1 MMVLPFKRTQTESA
15 PSYALFGKLPNRADF
30 VHVNAT
36 HPVAQE
42 FDQMIQRVME
52 ALARQAG
59 WEAAYDAMAAVD
71 FYYVSRDLRWVFV
84 GVLKPSH
91 DQAGRRYP
99 MVAGAVLPAEAVD
112 GSAHLAPIAYEVFF
126 DGLREQVENAV
137 ENSVEALSCLQF
149 LESHLRASDSAAAD
163 LELAQ
168 HVVERYQSAQPV
180 ARLDAL
186 LREGEA
192 QTTLGQALLNLAFY
206 QAFLRRFEHAATH
219 QAVLLPLPPA
229 KGEEALVASAWL
241 GMQAALWG
249 GGDWGLPWRG
259 GYWLSRSREGHPVL
273 ASSFSNMPE
282 QYPISMFMGIMNAN
296 VMLNLV
302 RDEAA
307 WRNHPLYAETSY
319 ALGRLLADPDLSLA
333 GLRDFLSDIGRKL
346 RQDA

>member
-1 MMVLPFKRTQTESA
+1 MMVLPFKRTQPEIV

-30 VHVNAT
+30 VRVNAT

-52 ALARQAG
+52 GLACQAG

-71 FYYVSRDLRWVFV
+71 FYYVSRDARWVFV
-84 GVLKPSH
+84 GVLKPSR

-99 MVAGAVLPAEAVD
+99 MVAGAVLPVEAVD

-126 DGLREQVENAV
+126 DGLREQVANAV
-137 ENSVEALSCLQF
+137 ENSVEALSCRQF
-149 LESHLRASDSAAAD
+149 LESHLRVSESAAAD

-168 HVVERYQSAQPV
+168 QVVERFQAAQPV

-186 LREGEA
+186 LREGMVT
-192 QTTLGQALLNLAFY
+192 TTLAQALLNLAFY

-219 QAVLLPLPPA
+219 QAVLLPLPLV

-249 GGDWGLPWRG
+249 GGAWGLPWRG
-259 GYWLSRSREGHPVL
+259 GYWLSRSLEGNPVL
-273 ASSFSNMPE
+273 ASSFSKMPE
-282 QYPISMFMGIMNAN
+282 QYPISMFMGIMDAN
-296 VMLNLV
+296 VMLDLA
-302 RDEAA
+302 RDEPA
-307 WRNHPLYAETSY
+307 WRNHRLYAEASY
-319 ALGRLLADPDLSLA
+319 ALDRLLADPALSLA

-346 RQDA
+346 RHDS